1 MKLLKNPLRMK
12 SKNERNKKIRHDLEV
27 EKLKHRIYLLELVI
41 LKLAT
46 PFENEDPVELA
57 RIAVQCYK
65 IPFHGYENDVNQSL
79 LD

>member
-1 MKLLKNPLRMK
+1 MN
-12 SKNERNKKIRHDLEV
+12 NEIEIQR
-27 EKLKHRIYLLELVI
+27 LKHRVYLLELVI

-65 IPFHGYENDVNQSL
+65 TYR
-79 LD
+79 

>member
-1 MKLLKNPLRMK
+1 M
-12 SKNERNKKIRHDLEV
+12 
-27 EKLKHRIYLLELVI
+27 I

-79 LD
+79 LN